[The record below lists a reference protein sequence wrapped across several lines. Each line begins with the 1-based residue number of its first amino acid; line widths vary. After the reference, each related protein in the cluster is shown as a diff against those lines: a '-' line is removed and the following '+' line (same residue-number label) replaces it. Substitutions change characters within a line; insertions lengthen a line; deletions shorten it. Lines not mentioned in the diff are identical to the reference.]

1 MADLEPRIAA
11 YLAHRIPEAGD
22 LRVDDLARIHGGSSQ
37 ETFRF
42 QARWQLAG
50 QQEQRRLILR
60 RAPEA
65 GLVNAERDLEFT
77 VYSALAGS
85 DVPIPAPHFLELD
98 PTWLDRPFFIMD
110 MMPGKPGHFFTSS
123 DPYEGQSEA
132 VGRNFWHHLGTLAAL
147 DHRARGLDGL
157 RNGAVGGP
165 FWQRELDHWEAA
177 LDAGEAGVE
186 PIVRGAIRWLRRN
199 PPPEALKPAVVHG
212 DYRCGNFLFLPD
224 GRISAVLDWEMCH
237 IGDPLEDIA
246 WALNPMWTME
256 KYFPLEEGLAIW
268 EAASGLPLD
277 RAALDWWRLF
287 AAVKACGIW
296 TTAEAS
302 FQDGTSREMI
312 VALTALRASHFHR
325 KEILDRMA
333 QRGAMGGDAT

>member
-1 MADLEPRIAA
+1 MTALEPRIAD
-11 YLAHRIPEAGD
+11 YLAHRMPEASD
-22 LRVDDLARIHGGSSQ
+22 VQVDDLARIHGGSSQ

-42 QARWQLAG
+42 RARWRQAG
-50 QQEQRRLILR
+50 RIEERRLILR

-85 DVPIPAPHFLELD
+85 GVPIPAAHFLELD
-98 PTWLDRPFFIMD
+98 PQWLDRPFFIMD
-110 MMPGKPGHFFTSS
+110 LVDGKPGHFFQST

-132 VGRNFWHHLGTLAAL
+132 VGRNFWRHLGTLAAQ
-147 DHRARGLDGL
+147 DHRALGLDGL
-157 RNGAVGGP
+157 RNGDAEGDCWSG
-165 FWQRELDHWEAA
+165 ELDHWEAA
-177 LDAGEAGVE
+177 LDAGEEVIE
-186 PIVRGAIRWLRRN
+186 PVVRGALRWLRRN
-199 PPPEALKPAVVHG
+199 PPPPAAKPAIVHG

-224 GRISAVLDWEMCH
+224 GQVSAVLDWEMCH
-237 IGDPLEDIA
+237 VGDPLEDIA

-268 EAASGLPLD
+268 EEASGLTID

-287 AAVKACGIW
+287 APVKACGIW

-302 FQDGTSREMI
+302 FQEGTNREMI
-312 VALTALRASHFHR
+312 IALTAVRANSFHR
-325 KEILDRMA
+325 REILDRMA
-333 QRGAMGGDAT
+333 QRGVMG